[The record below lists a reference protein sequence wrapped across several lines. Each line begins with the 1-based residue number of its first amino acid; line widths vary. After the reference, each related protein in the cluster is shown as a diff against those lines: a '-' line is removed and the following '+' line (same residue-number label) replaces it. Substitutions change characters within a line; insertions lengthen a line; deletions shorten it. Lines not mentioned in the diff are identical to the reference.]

1 MSEDSPSSTDL
12 LVTEPARHVRLVTLN
27 RPDRLNALTREM
39 VGELNETLDRLARMD
54 DCRAV
59 VITGAGRGFCSGQD
73 LHAAQARAE
82 HAPSGV
88 VEKLHW
94 QEQFA
99 GLGRRLRA
107 MPQPVIAAVNGASV
121 GAGMALALAAD
132 VRLIAPSARFL
143 IGAVRIGLSAGESG
157 VSYLLPR
164 IVGVGRAFDIML
176 TGRPVEAEEAERIG
190 LAQQLVP
197 ADRLVDAALAYAQ
210 VILANSPYSIR
221 HTKRLLWA
229 NLDAA
234 NFEAA
239 LDLENR
245 TQILATMTED
255 YGEAV
260 RAFNEKR
267 PPNFLG
273 R

>member
-1 MSEDSPSSTDL
+1 MSQVSPSTPDL
-12 LVTEPARHVRLVTLN
+12 LVTEPIRHVRLITLN
-27 RPDRLNALTREM
+27 RPDRLNAFTREM

-73 LHAAQARAE
+73 LQAVQARTE

-88 VEKLHW
+88 VERLHW

-99 GLGRRLRA
+99 GIGRRLRS
-107 MPQPVIAAVNGASV
+107 MPQPVIAAVNGVSV

-132 VRLIAPSARFL
+132 VRLVAPTARFL

-176 TGRPVEAEEAERIG
+176 TGRPVDAEEAGRIG
-190 LAQQLVP
+190 LAQQVAP
-197 ADRLVDAALAYAQ
+197 AGSVVEAALAYADA
-210 VILANSPYSIR
+210 ILANSPYSIR

-234 NFEAA
+234 NLETA

-267 PPNFLG
+267 SPRFSG